1 MENKNM
7 EILKN
12 VFAHSSDNVF
22 FTDYEFNI
30 LWCNN
35 SGFLP
40 VLETLK
46 SNGLFRGE
54 SLPLKSGEYSLK
66 CNGLTFLCRVINYPE
81 NELYVIM
88 CNKDDALYSFIK
100 CRTIQEFLINQAG
113 AVRQAVTG
121 ITVSSNVLHRNLE
134 RAGLYTDSRYL
145 DITIGNCYKL
155 LRTVMNTTELIRY
168 TDGSL
173 ESKLIDVSS
182 VIKEFTSVCR
192 SIIGSKIKLKAESER
207 KLFINADPE
216 RFITCLLSM
225 VILVNGKNPLN
236 NIICITAEKIGED
249 WVSITA
255 RSDRTGEE
263 PINRTF
269 SKFNELY
276 SGDEL
281 NSDLFIINR
290 FCQEFSGM
298 FFTAGDEAN
307 RSCSIKLP
315 CSDNHDDIVEFNSSI
330 RPYPTDK
337 FSKYHIALSDI
348 ADIYYY

>member
-1 MENKNM
+1 M
-7 EILKN
+7 
-12 VFAHSSDNVF
+12 
-22 FTDYEFNI
+22 
-30 LWCNN
+30 
-35 SGFLP
+35 
-40 VLETLK
+40 
-46 SNGLFRGE
+46 
-54 SLPLKSGEYSLK
+54 KSGEYSLK

-236 NIICITAEKIGED
+236 NIKDPEDKKNLLPWLTEQEKNQL
-249 WVSITA
+249 
-255 RSDRTGEE
+255 TG
-263 PINRTF
+263 P
-269 SKFNELY
+269 SV
-276 SGDEL
+276 
-281 NSDLFIINR
+281 NSMSFIPEMSLI
-290 FCQEFSGM
+290 
-298 FFTAGDEAN
+298 
-307 RSCSIKLP
+307 L
-315 CSDNHDDIVEFNSSI
+315 
-330 RPYPTDK
+330 
-337 FSKYHIALSDI
+337 
-348 ADIYYY
+348 IYLL